1 MSRGPERDAAATIR
15 LMTAADADA
24 VLAIYAEGIATGD
37 ATFETRAPD
46 WPTFDAGHRPFGRFV
61 AEADG
66 RVVGW
71 VALAPYSAR
80 AVYAGVAWESVYVTA
95 AAQGRGV
102 GLALLQ
108 AAVAA
113 SEAAGVWTLLAG
125 VLAENAASLAVHRR
139 AGFRR
144 VGVNRSIGRDAG
156 GAWRDVVQLE
166 RRSRRVTAPD

>member
-1 MSRGPERDAAATIR
+1 MTTRRAASLAGVGIR
-15 LMTAADADA
+15 EMTADDAEA
-24 VLAIYAEGIATGD
+24 VVAIYAEGIATGN

-61 AEADG
+61 AELDG
-66 RVVGW
+66 SVVGW

-80 AVYAGVAWESVYVTA
+80 AVYRGVAWESVYLTA
-95 AAQGRGV
+95 AAQGKGI
-102 GLALLQ
+102 GLALLR

-144 VGVNRSIGRDAG
+144 VGVNRSIGRDAQG
-156 GAWRDVVQLE
+156 RWRDVVQLE
-166 RRSRRVTAPD
+166 RRSPGRA